1 MSLNNFA
8 KVSFVDGLH
17 FTGENKNGIKIEM
30 GNDPAGEPA
39 GLSPMELVLQAAG
52 GCSSMDVVFILRKRK
67 IDPERFELE
76 LEGVK
81 RQEHPRVYESI
92 NLTYRAK
99 GIGLTVAEMNRAVA
113 LSNDKYCS
121 VFGMLK
127 STAKVT
133 WKCELID

>member
-1 MSLNNFA
+1 MSLSNYA

-17 FTGENKNGIKIEM
+17 FTGKNKNGFKIDM
-30 GNDPAGEPA
+30 GTNQIGEPT
-39 GLSPMELVLQAAG
+39 GLSPTELVLQAAG

-67 IDPERFELE
+67 IEPEQFELE
-76 LEGVK
+76 LDGVK
-81 RQEHPRVYESI
+81 RKEHPQVYESI

-99 GIGLTVAEMNRAVA
+99 GPGLTIPEMNRAVA
-113 LSNDKYCS
+113 LSIDKYCS

-127 STAKVT
+127 LTAKIT